1 MPALRVCACGAKLE
15 EAGGALIC
23 AGCGA
28 RARAWRVLLN
38 GRAVG
43 AGTAPWR
50 ASAADKAVVAFAPQF
65 EAGLLGLLEGP
76 PQPIRYAIASSWRR
90 RGRARR
96 LARRDS

>member
-1 MPALRVCACGAKLE
+1 MRALRVCACGANLQ
-15 EAGGALIC
+15 EAGDALIC

-28 RARAWRVLLN
+28 QVRAWRVLLN

-50 ASAADKAVVAFAPQF
+50 AMAGDKAVVAFAPQF
-65 EAGLLGLLEGP
+65 EAGLLGFLEGP

-96 LARRDS
+96 HVLRES